1 MVASTVKYLQQK
13 QDSTITVRASLSA
26 RAKDAA
32 EKRKN
37 GHTGTFRAATA
48 SVDSPQKTA
57 HLLDLNG
64 KSSTTNISF
73 KVLKEGDDFD
83 KEIGRINKIV
93 EDVEK
98 QVA

>member
-37 GHTGTFRAATA
+37 GHARTFRAATA

-57 HLLDLNG
+57 YLLDLNG